1 MTKTRSGE
9 RRPSRVARLY
19 SESPKQGE
27 HRSAAQR
34 DRDRL
39 LYTSAFLR
47 LAEVTQVVAPTNAH
61 VFHNRLTHSL
71 QVAQVGRRIAEVLLT
86 LQKAETRRV
95 GGLDPD
101 AVEASCL
108 AHDIGHP
115 PFGHIAEQELN
126 TLASAAGLRDGFEG
140 NAQSFRIVTQL
151 AFRTT
156 GNPGL
161 NLSCATLGGILKYPW
176 TRGTTGKHAKK
187 WGAYDSEL
195 HEFQWVRSR
204 MPLGQEQRTLEAELM
219 DWADDV
225 TYSIHDLEDFYRAGR
240 IPLHLLSKRKEADE
254 RERFYSEVFTRRAE
268 EDGVWRLYGEQELR
282 EAFEAVVGVFDI
294 NEPYAGTQAHRS
306 RLRRFTGYWIGEYIN
321 AIRVNA
327 KLKDGQRFVV
337 IDPKAE
343 KQVAMLKELTWHYVI
358 TDPAIAAIQHG
369 QRRII
374 RELFDVFSSA
384 VSGSNFDLAL
394 FPNYYREK
402 LSKVANE
409 LRQERLRLVV
419 DLISGMTERQAAAM
433 CHRLTGTIAGSPF
446 ETILH

>member
-1 MTKTRSGE
+1 MTKTR
-9 RRPSRVARLY
+9 PNRVTRLY
-19 SESPKQGE
+19 SETRKEGE
-27 HRSAAQR
+27 HRSPAQR

-71 QVAQVGRRIAEVLLT
+71 QVAQVGRRIAEILLAT
-86 LQKAETRRV
+86 QRSEIRKV

-115 PFGHIAEQELN
+115 PFGHVAEQELN
-126 TLASAAGLRDGFEG
+126 TLASEAGLRDGFEG

-156 GNPGL
+156 DNPGL

-176 TRGTTGKHAKK
+176 GRGDKGKHAKK
-187 WGAYDSEL
+187 WGVYDSEL
-195 HEFQWVRSR
+195 SEFKWVRSR
-204 MPLGQEQRTLEAELM
+204 IPLGAEQRTLEAELM

-254 RERFYSEVFTRRAE
+254 RERFFREVFKRRAG
-268 EDGVWRLYGEQELR
+268 EDGVWKLYSEQELR

-294 NEPYAGTQAHRS
+294 NEPYAGTQTHRA

-321 AIRVNA
+321 AIRVNSRLQHHA
-327 KLKDGQRFVV
+327 RFVV

-358 TDPAIAAIQHG
+358 TDPAMAAIQHG

-374 RELFDVFSSA
+374 CELFKVFSST
-384 VSGSNFDLAL
+384 VSGSNLDLAL
-394 FPNYYREK
+394 FPNYYREQLDK
-402 LSKVANE
+402 RADRPSH
-409 LRQERLRLVV
+409 ERLRLVV

-433 CHRLTGTIAGSPF
+433 CHRLTGTRTGSPF